1 MSSLSSSRRRH
12 SQGFDIWPGF
22 VDALATLLMVIIFVL
37 LVFVLS
43 QFYLSAALSGRDE
56 TLSRLNRQLSE
67 LSQMLAIEKESSA
80 ELRLN
85 LAQLAAELQTSTA
98 QRDQL
103 QLRITDLGRERDAL
117 QSRLAQSETQRSQLQ
132 GLLGDVTGE
141 RDRLRVRLSDLTGER
156 DTLQARLT
164 ESDTLLDQLH
174 ARVAE
179 LTRSRDLLQAR
190 SAQAEADRNQLQ
202 SRLGGL
208 TSERDDLRSRLV
220 DAEREWTLTQVEL
233 ETRLAEAVR
242 LLRDIEALKKVRD
255 DLEARVGQL
264 AARLEANERDL
275 GAVRDRSMDLEA
287 RLATSEDAK
296 RAEEARRSSAE
307 ERTLLVQRE
316 RDETAVKL
324 TEQAKLAK
332 EAQEQVEMLNRQLLA
347 LRQQLARIAAALD
360 ASEEKAKEQQVQI
373 VDLGRRLNL
382 ALASKVEELASYRSE
397 FFGRLREALGDRPD
411 IRVVGDRFVFQSEVL
426 FSSGSATLGIDG
438 MEQLWQLARTLR
450 YVIQTIPTDIS
461 WVLQVDGHTDTVR
474 IATAQF
480 PSNWELSTARA
491 TSVVKFLISQG
502 LPAGR
507 LAAAGYGE
515 FQPLEEGADETSR
528 RRNRRIELK
537 LTSR

>member
-1 MSSLSSSRRRH
+1 MSSSYSSRSRP
-12 SQGFDIWPGF
+12 GFDIWPGF

-67 LSQMLAIEKESSA
+67 LSQMLSIEKETSA

-85 LAQLAAELQTSTA
+85 IAQLAAELQASTA

-103 QLRITDLGRERDAL
+103 QLRVTDL
-117 QSRLAQSETQRSQLQ
+117 SR
-132 GLLGDVTGE
+132 
-141 RDRLRVRLSDLTGER
+141 ER

-164 ESDTLLDQLH
+164 QSEQGRAQAQLMI
-174 ARVAE
+174 E
-179 LTRSRDLLQAR
+179 SRD
-190 SAQAEADRNQLQ
+190 AEAL
-202 SRLGGL
+202 RLG
-208 TSERDDLRSRLV
+208 
-220 DAEREWTLTQVEL
+220 
-233 ETRLAEAVR
+233 
-242 LLRDIEALKKVRD
+242 RDIEALRKVRD

-264 AARLEANERDL
+264 AARLEASEREL
-275 GAVRDRSMDLEA
+275 GAVRDRSKELEA
-287 RLATSEDAK
+287 RLATSEELR
-296 RAEEARRSSAE
+296 RAEEARRVGAE

-316 RDETAVKL
+316 REETATKL
-324 TEQAKLAK
+324 TDQEKLTAQ
-332 EAQEQVEMLNRQLLA
+332 AQEQVELLNRQLLA
-347 LRQQLARIAAALD
+347 LRQQLARISSALD

-382 ALASKVEELASYRSE
+382 ALASKVEELARYRSE
-397 FFGRLREALGDRPD
+397 FFGRLREALGDRAD

-426 FSSGSATLGIDG
+426 FASGSATLGIEG
-438 MEQLWQLARTLR
+438 QEQLWQLARTLR
-450 YVIQTIPTDIS
+450 DVIQSIPTDIS

-474 IATAQF
+474 IATPLF

-502 LPAGR
+502 LPAHR

-515 FQPLEEGADETSR
+515 FQPLEEGFDEANR